1 MIVYDVT
8 RRHYWRGLPTLS
20 VYDVTRRLGALSI
33 NVASLATLSG
43 NGDVNGTVGNVTML
57 QRGLKL
63 TLIPKFCPEI
73 LAICSFNVF
82 DVDLVGQAL
91 VTEIQFC

>member
-33 NVASLATLSG
+33 NVASLATLSE
-43 NGDVNGTVGNVTML
+43 NGDGNGTVGNVIML
-57 QRGLKL
+57 PRVRLQLKL
-63 TLIPKFCPEI
+63 ILISKFDPDI
-73 LAICSFNVF
+73 LVICCFNVF
-82 DVDLVGQAL
+82 
-91 VTEIQFC
+91 